1 MKRNLLIALSMLCVL
16 TAIAG
21 GTRIFKNKTA
31 NNAVVVANNTT
42 ADYENICMAL
52 DCLDSQLLVAMEEN
66 EDFAFGTVANEI
78 GALRTQVEIAKANG
92 SLNNDEFFAA
102 MEMIQSKM
110 N

>member
-31 NNAVVVANNTT
+31 KAVISNNATAN
-42 ADYENICMAL
+42 YEDLCMAL
-52 DCLDSQLLVAMEEN
+52 DCLDSQLLVNMEEN
-66 EDFAFGTVANEI
+66 DEIAFGTIASEI
-78 GALRTQVEIAKANG
+78 NNLRSQVEAANVNG
-92 SLNNDEFFAA
+92 NLNSDEFFAA
-102 MEMIQSKM
+102 MDIIQSQM